1 MLPATRTQ
9 AFTRTSE
16 PPCSAMSGVLARI
29 GELVSP
35 SALDAMARRY
45 VACAGRLAAIF
56 GLLPSHEVALD
67 VARAE
72 TCTCRDDAQTT
83 ASLAEPVRKA
93 KAPVDADCDK
103 SHDG

>member
-1 MLPATRTQ
+1 
-9 AFTRTSE
+9 
-16 PPCSAMSGVLARI
+16 MSGVLARI

-67 VARAE
+67 RSGLSD
-72 TCTCRDDAQTT
+72 RI
-83 ASLAEPVRKA
+83 VRLSGFSA
-93 KAPVDADCDK
+93 YHGEA
-103 SHDG
+103 